1 MSNVPTRRVVLV
13 AGVAALLLAPMMRG
27 QNFGSAFTKK
37 KIVLERKLPPTGHI
51 DGTGIKVVVN
61 AVGVQGDIS
70 ATLKSDLENILLRND
85 PRLRSEDVHPD
96 TIITC
101 TVTSY
106 AQPVPVRTAQQ
117 GVSLNSKK
125 PAPPQYMERVT
136 GTLTVGFKATSR
148 TGHSLAADNV
158 KANYDHEFNVTSN
171 TGASTGLAS
180 GIFHSI
186 GNAAGHVTKAGSN
199 TEPEETPPTA
209 IELHDKLIQ
218 DAAMQIASHLVNTSE
233 QVNVNLARGG
243 ALDEPDK
250 LLEGKLYSRALEALE
265 VTPPF
270 STPEEDAYRLY
281 NIGVANEALAY
292 SSEDFN
298 KARTY
303 LQQAAISYGKAID
316 AKPTE
321 KYFLEPQNRIDTAL
335 AHYKVLSDD
344 AKSSH
349 TEPVS
354 SHVETAST
362 HNSSTK
368 AATSGPAPAASAP
381 AADPPAD
388 AMTNDQVIEMVA
400 AHIDEG
406 NIIDN
411 IQHAPRVHFDLS
423 VQGQVYLSQHGV
435 NGRVLTAMKTR
446 DRSGPGSTHRAS
458 R

>member
-1 MSNVPTRRVVLV
+1 MYSGRPSRNVAMVAGFAAFLV
-13 AGVAALLLAPMMRG
+13 APLVWG

-51 DGTGIKVVVN
+51 DGTGIKVVVT
-61 AVGVQGDIS
+61 AVGVQGDIA

-85 PRLRSEDVHPD
+85 PKLRTEEVHPD

-117 GVSLNSKK
+117 TVSLDKKK
-125 PAPPQYMERVT
+125 PAAPQYMERVT
-136 GTLTVGFKATSR
+136 GTLTAGFKAASR
-148 TGHSLAADNV
+148 SGRSLAADNV
-158 KANYDHEFNVTSN
+158 KANYDREFNVSSN
-171 TGASTGLAS
+171 TGQSTGLTS
-180 GIFHSI
+180 SIFHSI
-186 GNAAGHVTKAGSN
+186 GNAAGHVAKSGSN
-199 TEPEETPPTA
+199 TEPDDTPPTA

-233 QVNVNLARGG
+233 QVTVNLARGG
-243 ALDEPDK
+243 TLDEPNK
-250 LLEGKLYSRALEALE
+250 LLEGKLYSRALESLE
-265 VTPPF
+265 VTAPF
-270 STPEEDAYRLY
+270 PSPEEDAYRLY

-303 LQQAAISYGKAID
+303 LQQAAINYGKAID

-335 AHYKVLSDD
+335 AHYKTLSDD
-344 AKSSH
+344 AKSA
-349 TEPVS
+349 
-354 SHVETAST
+354 HVETAVAMHSP
-362 HNSSTK
+362 SPS
-368 AATSGPAPAASAP
+368 PAKSASASPAASGP
-381 AADPPAD
+381 SADPPGD
-388 AMTNDQVIEMVA
+388 ALTNDQVIEMVS
-400 AHIDEG
+400 AHMDEG

-411 IQHAPRVHFDLS
+411 IQHAADVNFDLS

-435 NGRVLTAMKTR
+435 NGHVLTAMKTR
-446 DRSGPGSTHRAS
+446 ARSTSTPAHRAS

>member
-1 MSNVPTRRVVLV
+1 MSKIHRTRYMVVV
-13 AGVAALLLAPMMRG
+13 AGLAALNLASASWG
-27 QNFGSAFTKK
+27 QNFGSALSLTKK
-37 KIVLERKLPPTGHI
+37 KIVLERKLPPTGRI

-61 AVGVQGDIS
+61 AVGVQGDVA
-70 ATLKSDLENILLRND
+70 ATLKSDLENILLKND

-117 GVSLNSKK
+117 SVSLNKNK

-158 KANYDHEFNVTSN
+158 KANYDREFNVTSN
-171 TGASTGLAS
+171 TGSSTNIASSL
-180 GIFHSI
+180 FHSI
-186 GNAAGHVTKAGSN
+186 GSAAGHVTKGSN
-199 TEPEETPPTA
+199 EQEDTPPTA
-209 IELHDKLIQ
+209 IELHDRLIQ
-218 DAAMQIASHLVNTSE
+218 DAAMQIASHLVNTTE
-233 QVNVNLARGG
+233 QVTVNLARGG
-243 ALDEPDK
+243 SLDEPDK
-250 LLEGKLYSRALEALE
+250 LMENKLYARALEALE
-265 VTPPF
+265 VTQPF
-270 STPEEDAYRLY
+270 PTPEEDSYRLY

-292 SSEDFN
+292 TSEDVS

-303 LQQAAISYGKAID
+303 LQQAAINYGKAID

-321 KYFLEPQNRIDTAL
+321 KNFLEPQNRIDTAL
-335 AHYKVLSDD
+335 AHYKILSDD
-344 AKSSH
+344 AK
-349 TEPVS
+349 S

-362 HNSSTK
+362 HSSSTK
-368 AATSGPAPAASAP
+368 PASSASAASSA

-406 NIIDN
+406 NIIDT
-411 IQHAPRVHFDLS
+411 IQHAPQVHFDLS

-446 DRSGPGSTHRAS
+446 DRSGPQSVHRAS

>member
-1 MSNVPTRRVVLV
+1 MSSIQRTRNIAIV
-13 AGVAALLLAPMMRG
+13 AGLATLSLASAVWG

-51 DGTGIKVVVN
+51 EGTGIKVVVN
-61 AVGVQGDIS
+61 AVGVQGDIA

-85 PRLRSEDVHPD
+85 PRLRTEDVHPD

-106 AQPVPVRTAQQ
+106 AQPAPVRTQQ
-117 GVSLNSKK
+117 QSVSLNNKK
-125 PAPPQYMERVT
+125 PAAPQYMERVT
-136 GTLTVGFKATSR
+136 GTLTAGFKAASR
-148 TGHSLAADNV
+148 SGHSLAADNV
-158 KANYDHEFNVTSN
+158 KANYDREFNVTSSS
-171 TGASTGLAS
+171 GGSTGLAS

-186 GNAAGHVTKAGSN
+186 GHVTKSGSS
-199 TEPEETPPTA
+199 EQEETPPTA
-209 IELHDKLIQ
+209 IELHDNLIQ
-218 DAAMQIASHLVNTSE
+218 DAAMQIASHLVNTTE

-270 STPEEDAYRLY
+270 STPEEDSYRLY

-292 SSEDFN
+292 TSEDVT

-303 LQQAAISYGKAID
+303 LQQAAINYGKAID

-349 TEPVS
+349 VEAVS
-354 SHVETAST
+354 SAHTSPAKSV
-362 HNSSTK
+362 SSP
-368 AATSGPAPAASAP
+368 SAPASA
-381 AADPPAD
+381 AADPPGD
-388 AMTNDQVIEMVA
+388 ALTNDQVIEMVA

-411 IQHAPRVHFDLS
+411 IQHAPDVHFDLS

-435 NGRVLTAMKTR
+435 SGRVLTAMKTR
-446 DRSGPGSTHRAS
+446 ARSGPPSAHRAS